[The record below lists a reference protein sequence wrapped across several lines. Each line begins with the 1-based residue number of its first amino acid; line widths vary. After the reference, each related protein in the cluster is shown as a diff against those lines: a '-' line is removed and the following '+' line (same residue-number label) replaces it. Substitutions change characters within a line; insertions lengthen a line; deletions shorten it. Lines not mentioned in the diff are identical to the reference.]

1 MRNSNLAGGFALYQ
15 GHQAN
20 LQIFLT
26 ESLCRHKNRIGEI
39 AFERFLPSNG
49 QEYSVGTDR
58 FESG

>member
-1 MRNSNLAGGFALYQ
+1 MRNSNLAGGFALY
-15 GHQAN
+15 QAN